1 MPPETEPTDEEL
13 APIKKALEER
23 LSRSDSSFT
32 EEDII
37 NLAKNY
43 YSICHSTNVDEG
55 TLNVF
60 RAVAES
66 YITGFNRARHL
77 YEVPD
82 DDSSVPF

>member
-43 YSICHSTNVDEG
+43 
-55 TLNVF
+55 
-60 RAVAES
+60 
-66 YITGFNRARHL
+66 
-77 YEVPD
+77 
-82 DDSSVPF
+82 